1 MTPLQWA
8 LLVVGAAAVI
18 AIYLFTRRDRD
29 RGHKK
34 SSRRR
39 HAPPIGG
46 DARPSG
52 PAAGLDQLEMFG
64 GGSGEFD
71 EFGVG
76 KPRKRVT
83 PGMPGIPSAKPT
95 AGAEGQVPP
104 LLQSPAVPRASE
116 AAPSAPQ
123 PEDKLVTLLIAERE
137 GTAIFGPKIHAALQR
152 QALVF
157 GDRRIYHRYEPAAG
171 SDEAVFSVASLIKPG
186 VLDPAEKQGFST
198 PGLTLFMILP
208 GPAKPQAAVADMLAT
223 ARALANELNAEVY
236 DSNRQPLS
244 AESEQAL
251 TREIDAWARRYG
263 L

>member
-18 AIYLFTRRDRD
+18 AIYLFTRRDRT
-29 RGHKK
+29 RGRK

-39 HAPPIGG
+39 HAPPIGSETRQG
-46 DARPSG
+46 NSAG
-52 PAAGLDQLEMFG
+52 GLDQLEMFG
-64 GGSGEFD
+64 GGGEFD

-83 PGMPGIPSAKPT
+83 PGMPGTKPT
-95 AGAEGQVPP
+95 IGTPVPEP
-104 LLQSPAVPRASE
+104 TLNVGT
-116 AAPSAPQ
+116 AAPPPVAAAAPAAAQ

-157 GDRRIYHRYEPAAG
+157 GDRRIYHRYEPATG
-171 SDEAVFSVASLIKPG
+171 TDEAVFSVASLIKPG
-186 VLDPAEKQGFST
+186 VLDPAEQQGFST

-208 GPAKPQAAVADMLAT
+208 GPARPQSAVADMLST
-223 ARALANELNAEVY
+223 ARALAQELNAEVY

-244 AESEQAL
+244 RDAEQAL
-251 TREIDAWARRYG
+251 SAEIDTWARRYG

>member
-18 AIYLFTRRDRD
+18 AIYFFTRRDRD
-29 RGHKK
+29 RGRRRH

-39 HAPPIGG
+39 QAPPIGTDTRTG
-46 DARPSG
+46 N

-83 PGMPGIPSAKPT
+83 PGMPGPAPAAGGAAPGPSLTPSSA
-95 AGAEGQVPP
+95 
-104 LLQSPAVPRASE
+104 AVAAP
-116 AAPSAPQ
+116 APSAAATVAQ

-171 SDEAVFSVASLIKPG
+171 NEEAVFSVASLIKPG
-186 VLDPAEKQGFST
+186 VLDPAEQQGFST

-208 GPAKPQAAVADMLAT
+208 GPARPQAAVADMLAT
-223 ARALANELNAEVY
+223 ARALARELNAEVY

-244 AESEQAL
+244 AESERAL
-251 TREIDAWARRYG
+251 TAEIDTWARRNG